1 MCIVQFNCIV
11 VIQMYDIKTQIPLLE
26 RTYMLKDEEPVR
38 ICLSDHGVLIQ
49 YIRVAGLS
57 WDKRLSELPAD
68 PSRLLQ

>member
-1 MCIVQFNCIV
+1 MCIVI
-11 VIQMYDIKTQIPLLE
+11 IQMHDNKTQLPLLE

-38 ICLSDHGVLIQ
+38 ICLSDRSVLIQ